1 MQSQNLMS
9 YISQNTSFM
18 TKFMMNIFRCQF
30 EIDEED
36 SYLFKNVLRYV
47 SKNFE
52 DYWSS
57 ISGLAL
63 EMGEKEI

>member
-9 YISQNTSFM
+9 NISQNSSFM

-30 EIDEED
+30 EIDED
-36 SYLFKNVLRYV
+36 AYLFKNVLRYV

>member
-9 YISQNTSFM
+9 NVSQNSSFM

-30 EIDEED
+30 EIDED
-36 SYLFKNVLRYV
+36 AYLFKNVLRYV

>member
-9 YISQNTSFM
+9 NISQNSSFM

-30 EIDEED
+30 EIDED
-36 SYLFKNVLRYV
+36 AYLFKNVLRYV

-63 EMGEKEI
+63 EIGEKDI

>member
-9 YISQNTSFM
+9 NVSQNSSFM

-30 EIDEED
+30 KIDED
-36 SYLFKNVLRYV
+36 AYLFKNVLRYV

>member
-1 MQSQNLMS
+1 MS

>member
-9 YISQNTSFM
+9 NISQNSSFM

-30 EIDEED
+30 EIDED
-36 SYLFKNVLRYV
+36 AYLFKNVLRYV

-63 EMGEKEI
+63 EMGEKDI